1 VIRRARPSDLPAI
14 VELAVESV
22 SINPI
27 PVKINRDSMRE
38 TADQCLQPAHFLMVS
53 EIDGVVV
60 GAWAACVQPS
70 FWYDKLQCS
79 VLLHYARVP
88 GEWVKLA
95 REFSRWVKSRSG
107 IKVAVIEL
115 EPESDPR
122 IIQFLTRIGFDRV
135 SQNACYVRGIS
146 NVESR

>member
-1 VIRRARPSDLPAI
+1 MIRRATPSDLSAI
-14 VELAVESV
+14 VDLAVESV

-27 PVKINRDSMRE
+27 PVKISREAMRE
-38 TADQCLQPAHFLMVS
+38 AADQCLQPAHFCMVS

-88 GEWVKLA
+88 GEWAKLA
-95 REFSRWVKSRSG
+95 REFSKWAKSRSG
-107 IKVAVIEL
+107 IKAAVIEL

-122 IIQFLTRIGFDRV
+122 MITFLARVGFDRV
-135 SQNACYVRGIS
+135 STNVCYVRGMS
-146 NVESR
+146 K

>member
-1 VIRRARPSDLPAI
+1 MIRRATRSDLPAI

-27 PVKINRDSMRE
+27 SVKINREAMRE
-38 TADQCLQPAHFLMVS
+38 TADQCLQPAHFCMVA
-53 EIDGVVV
+53 EIDGAVV
-60 GAWAACVQPS
+60 GALAACVQPS

-79 VLLHYARVP
+79 VLLHYSRVP
-88 GEWVKLA
+88 GLWVRLMV
-95 REFSRWVKSRSG
+95 EFSKWVKSRNG

-122 IIQFLTRIGFDRV
+122 MIKFLARIGFDRV
-135 SQNACYVRGIS
+135 STNVCYVRGLS
-146 NVESR
+146 K

>member
-1 VIRRARPSDLPAI
+1 MSDIPAI
-14 VELAVESV
+14 VDLAVESV

-27 PVKINRDSMRE
+27 PVRINKDAMRE
-38 TADQCLQPAHFLMVS
+38 TAEQCLQPAHFLIVS
-53 EIDGVVV
+53 ESETDGVVV

-79 VLLHYARVP
+79 VLLHYARAP
-88 GEWVKLA
+88 GEWAKLA
-95 REFSRWVKSRSG
+95 REFSRWVHSRSG

-122 IIQFLTRIGFDRV
+122 ITKFLARIRFDRV
-135 SQNACYVRGIS
+135 SSNACYIRGK
-146 NVESR
+146 NQ